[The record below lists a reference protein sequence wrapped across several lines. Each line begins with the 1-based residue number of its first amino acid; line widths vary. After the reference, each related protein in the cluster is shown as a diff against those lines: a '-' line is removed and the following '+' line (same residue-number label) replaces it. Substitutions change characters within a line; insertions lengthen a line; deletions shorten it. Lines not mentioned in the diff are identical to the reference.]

1 MNNSNSNHNIV
12 FLGTS
17 LPRECGIATFTQDL
31 LDELEHI
38 QGFNKPRII
47 AINNNETYHYQ
58 EQVIREINQHNL
70 NDYLNTADYLNSSNV
85 NLLVIQH
92 EFGIYGGES
101 GEYLIPF
108 VERLNIPYIVVFHTV
123 LTKPSPKQH
132 QIMCRIAE
140 LSVKVVTMAQST
152 VKDLISIYGMDAT
165 KVTFIHHGV
174 PYVQTESRSMLK
186 EQYGFADRKIIST
199 FGFLSPGKGIEYGI
213 EAMRE
218 VVKQHP
224 DSLYIIWGKTHPVVK
239 QETGE
244 VYRQRLADLVEEYD
258 LTSNVLFVDKLLT
271 QEEVIQSLVMTDIYM
286 TPYLGKDQAVSG
298 TLAYGVGYGRVIVS
312 TPYRYAEEMLAE
324 GRGLLADFRDSA
336 SLEAC
341 ILQLLNNPTIVQEM
355 EHRTLELGKTMM
367 WSEIAKKYVA
377 IFQEQITTSE
387 LTTVNSYDASFAKAK
402 LKDDAFDASFAKA
415 KLLGV

>member
-1 MNNSNSNHNIV
+1 MVDTNSNRNIV

-31 LDELEHI
+31 LDEFTQI
-38 QGFNKPRII
+38 KGFDKPRII
-47 AINNNETYHYQ
+47 AVNNNESYSYK
-58 EQVIREINQHNL
+58 EQVMMQIDQHELSDYNEAVDHLNL
-70 NDYLNTADYLNSSNV
+70 TDVD
-85 NLLVIQH
+85 LLVIQH

-108 VERLNIPYIVVFHTV
+108 VERLRIPYMVIFHTV
-123 LTKPSPKQH
+123 LTKPTTKQRL
-132 QIMCRIAE
+132 IMNRLAE

-152 VKDLISIYGMDAT
+152 VRDLITIYDIDAD
-165 KVTFIHHGV
+165 KIAFIHHGV
-174 PYVQTESRSMLK
+174 PDVETESRSKLK

-213 EAMRE
+213 EAMRG
-218 VVKQHP
+218 VVTQHP

-239 QETGE
+239 QEKGE
-244 VYRQRLADLVEEYD
+244 AYRQKLMDLVKKFE
-258 LTSNVLFVDKLLT
+258 LTYNVLFVDKLLT
-271 QEEVIQSLVMTDIYM
+271 QEEVIQSLVMSDVYM

-324 GRGLLADFRDSA
+324 GRGLLADFRDSS

-341 ILQLLNNPTIVQEM
+341 ILKLLGDPALVKEM
-355 EHRTLELGKTMM
+355 EAHTLALGRTMIWG
-367 WSEIAKKYVA
+367 EIAKSYAA
-377 IFQEQITTSE
+377 IIQESIAAPDLFKRS
-387 LTTVNSYDASFAKAK
+387 VI
-402 LKDDAFDASFAKA
+402 
-415 KLLGV
+415 